1 MRRKPDPSENST
13 LTVRMPNELYL
24 RVRQLS
30 EKEGESMSTVTRSL
44 LKGAIER
51 TAQGNA
57 AVMQSA
63 AR

>member
-24 RVRQLS
+24 RVRELS
-30 EKEGESMSTVTRSL
+30 EKEGESMPTVTRSL

-51 TAQGNA
+51 TGQGA
-57 AVMQSA
+57 AVLQCA